1 MLLRF
6 LVFRFAFIL
15 ILFLPLLE
23 ILKVVAEKLLRTLTF
38 LSLLVF
44 LSIIYYQFFSN
55 MPKSLLNLININ
67 FNCIITHSQNGKQEN
82 AKAQLN

>member
-1 MLLRF
+1 
-6 LVFRFAFIL
+6 L
-15 ILFLPLLE
+15 IGY
-23 ILKVVAEKLLRTLTF
+23 LKQPEVVD
-38 LSLLVF
+38 
-44 LSIIYYQFFSN
+44 ICPYHYYQFFSN

>member
-1 MLLRF
+1 MYGSILQYIKNKYEYML
-6 LVFRFAFIL
+6 AIN
-15 ILFLPLLE
+15 
-23 ILKVVAEKLLRTLTF
+23 AS
-38 LSLLVF
+38 LS
-44 LSIIYYQFFSN
+44 YYQFFSN

>member
-1 MLLRF
+1 MQ
-6 LVFRFAFIL
+6 
-15 ILFLPLLE
+15 
-23 ILKVVAEKLLRTLTF
+23 KDKQKQ
-38 LSLLVF
+38 LSEVKTKTENKMAKTVG
-44 LSIIYYQFFSN
+44 YYQFFSN